1 MSSQILIWKDK
12 CQKWDDIVICQPLM
26 ISPDHN
32 LYFRGKGVFLV
43 KLAPKR
49 GFWAPLERLNFQKSL
64 KHVTKGML
72 WCIKSVDKF

>member
-1 MSSQILIWKDK
+1 MSSQILIWKGK

-43 KLAPKR
+43 KLAPKTD
-49 GFWAPLERLNFQKSL
+49 F
-64 KHVTKGML
+64 
-72 WCIKSVDKF
+72 